1 MNSTLNL
8 NPLFSYYFTPEHG
21 VVVSSLEEDT
31 LLESTE
37 AASLLEAV
45 SSGNQNINS
54 LTTLLYKEMPP
65 ARLMRIV
72 QSLIAHQYII
82 MEEDEKADNDV
93 VKGELVNRIRQLF
106 NIPEAFSISL
116 SSSYFSELLFSP
128 SDDNTVYVCVD
139 KHKLMIT
146 GVNENICNPCIR
158 ARLLSHRP
166 ILKLLSNSVEQLSY
180 SLADVNYQQV
190 LQELKEI
197 SLNVDL
203 KNKFTE
209 VNLITTKVEQFLHI
223 PHGCCSLCQPSKEV
237 TTVLNEVRTS
247 KVKTT
252 GFRTES
258 LSVTYHKL
266 INLVNEHVGII
277 SKLSPYKSLDSDLVH
292 NYSSGRNIA
301 FSSTSKF
308 WLNNHIRSAS
318 GGKGKSQLQAQ
329 VSALCEAVERYS
341 MVHQGQNPV
350 IVASYNDIKY
360 SAINPQS
367 CLLFSEQQYKNR
379 DSTNRHSQAFHYLI
393 PNRFDIN
400 EVVEWFSAYS
410 LTEKKE
416 KYLLSDLAYAQ
427 FKERSEDALYAYP
440 DSNGCA
446 SGNNYLEA
454 ILQGSLELI
463 ERDAVAIWWYN
474 MCERSF
480 LDMNSIG
487 SSYIEEIGKYY
498 SSIERS
504 LDIIDITTDIGI
516 PTFVAVSYDQTKRNG
531 ILYGFGCH
539 VNPDIAVERAVT
551 ELNQLL
557 PLALTKRSTFC
568 DQTLYKWMDTES
580 IDDHPYLYNS
590 SETYISFTGLY
601 KDESH
606 NCLESAVDHVINTF
620 KAQDIE
626 LLAFNLTQAD
636 TKFPVVKMIAPSLRH
651 FWRRTAAGRLFSV
664 PVKMKWRQT
673 MLNEDELNIHSIT
686 I

>member
-8 NPLFSYYFTPEHG
+8 NPLFSYYFTPDHG

-45 SSGNQNINS
+45 SSGNKNINS
-54 LTTLLYKEMPP
+54 LTTLLYKEIPP
-65 ARLMRIV
+65 ARLMRMV

-93 VKGELVNRIRQLF
+93 IKGELVNRIRQLF

-190 LQELKEI
+190 LQALKEI

-223 PHGCCSLCQPSKEV
+223 PHGCCRLCQPSKEI

-341 MVHQGQNPV
+341 MVHQGQKPV
-350 IVASYNDIKY
+350 IVASYNDIKS
-360 SAINPQS
+360 SAIK
-367 CLLFSEQQYKNR
+367 L
-379 DSTNRHSQAFHYLI
+379 
-393 PNRFDIN
+393 
-400 EVVEWFSAYS
+400 
-410 LTEKKE
+410 
-416 KYLLSDLAYAQ
+416 
-427 FKERSEDALYAYP
+427 
-440 DSNGCA
+440 
-446 SGNNYLEA
+446 
-454 ILQGSLELI
+454 
-463 ERDAVAIWWYN
+463 
-474 MCERSF
+474 
-480 LDMNSIG
+480 
-487 SSYIEEIGKYY
+487 
-498 SSIERS
+498 
-504 LDIIDITTDIGI
+504 
-516 PTFVAVSYDQTKRNG
+516 
-531 ILYGFGCH
+531 
-539 VNPDIAVERAVT
+539 
-551 ELNQLL
+551 
-557 PLALTKRSTFC
+557 
-568 DQTLYKWMDTES
+568 
-580 IDDHPYLYNS
+580 
-590 SETYISFTGLY
+590 
-601 KDESH
+601 
-606 NCLESAVDHVINTF
+606 
-620 KAQDIE
+620 
-626 LLAFNLTQAD
+626 
-636 TKFPVVKMIAPSLRH
+636 VK
-651 FWRRTAAGRLFSV
+651 
-664 PVKMKWRQT
+664 
-673 MLNEDELNIHSIT
+673 
-686 I
+686 